1 MNDRERTGTV
11 LVGYDG
17 SPAADE
23 ALRWGV
29 REALSRSLPLTV
41 CHAWHWPYPLR
52 LPDKDTLEVLR
63 GAGAIVADDG
73 VRKAH
78 GLAEGLDVR
87 WRLDRGWASA
97 VLLEASREADMVVL
111 GSRGHGGFEGLSV
124 GSTAVQV
131 ASHADR
137 PVIVVRPDLPPVPP
151 DGERLV
157 VGVDGSPGAESA
169 IGFAFEEAALRG
181 ASVTAV
187 CSWWDP
193 SAFRGPDRVPFSD
206 PEVIRHEAMARFE
219 EDIAPWRT
227 RYPQVRLETE
237 FMVDTPRRA
246 LLGAAHGAALLVM
259 GARGIGAGPQTLLG
273 PVTQAALQEAPCPV
287 AVVPAQGTGR
297 GRTPEAAGASARG
310 GTV

>member
-1 MNDRERTGTV
+1 MNDHERTGTV

-17 SPAADE
+17 SPVADE

-29 REALSRSLPLTV
+29 REARLRRLPLTV

-52 LPDKDTLEVLR
+52 QPDNDTLEVLR
-63 GAGAIVADDG
+63 GAGAIVADEG

-78 GLAEGLDVR
+78 GLAEDLEVR
-87 WRLDRGWASA
+87 WRLERGWASA
-97 VLLEASREADMVVL
+97 VLLEASRDAALVVL

-137 PVIVVRPDLPPVPP
+137 PVVVVRPEPPSSPQ
-151 DGERLV
+151 GRERLV
-157 VGVDGSPGAESA
+157 VGVDGSAGGESA

-193 SAFRGPDRVPFSD
+193 AAFREPDRVPFSD
-206 PEVIRHEAMARFE
+206 PEMIRREAMARFE
-219 EDIAPWRT
+219 EDVAPWRS
-227 RYPQVRLETE
+227 RYPRVSLETE
-237 FMVDTPRRA
+237 FVVDTPRQA
-246 LLGAAHGAALLVM
+246 LIGAARGAALLVM
-259 GARGIGAGPQTLLG
+259 GARGIGSGPQTLLG
-273 PVTQAALQEAPCPV
+273 PVTQAALQEALSPV
-287 AVVPAQGTGR
+287 VVVPAHGAGR
-297 GRTPEAAGASARG
+297 RGPAQTAGASARG
-310 GTV
+310 ATG

>member
-1 MNDRERTGTV
+1 MNDHERTGAV

-17 SPAADE
+17 SPAADQ

-29 REALSRSLPLTV
+29 REARFRRLPLTV

-52 LPDKDTLEVLR
+52 QPDNDTLEVLR

-78 GLAEGLDVR
+78 ALAEGLDVR
-87 WRLDRGWASA
+87 WRLERGWASA
-97 VLLEASREADMVVL
+97 VLLEASRDASLVVL

-137 PVIVVRPDLPPVPP
+137 PVVVVGPDLPSAPR
-151 DGERLV
+151 GRERLV
-157 VGVDGSPGAESA
+157 VGVDGSTGGESA
-169 IGFAFEEAALRG
+169 IGFAFEEAALRD

-193 SAFRGPDRVPFSD
+193 AAFRGPDRVPFSD
-206 PEVIRHEAMARFE
+206 PQLIRREAMARFE
-219 EDIAPWRT
+219 EDLALWRG
-227 RYPQVRLETE
+227 RFPQVPLESE
-237 FMVDTPRRA
+237 FVVDTPRQA
-246 LLGAAHGAALLVM
+246 LIGAARGAALLVL
-259 GARGIGAGPQTLLG
+259 GARGIGSGPQTLLG
-273 PVTQAALQEAPCPV
+273 PVTQAALQEALCPV
-287 AVVPAQGTGR
+287 AVVPARGTGR
-297 GRTPEAAGASARG
+297 RGTEATAGASARG
-310 GTV
+310 GTG